1 VVYLAYLKLERRTQK
16 LMKQRAGDKGLRGIL
31 AGAGGGKGIG
41 S

>member
-1 VVYLAYLKLERRTQK
+1 VVYSFLSKLERRTQK

-31 AGAGGGKGIG
+31 AGAGGGKGLG